1 MAKRESTTI
10 GRLLLNDVLPSS
22 HQINSAVN
30 KKDLNTLLSDLA
42 RKDPQRYVTAIS
54 ALKRVGDA
62 VATDE
67 GVTIGLAD
75 ISPHPDRDTVLEP
88 YLAKVKATRDPATR
102 IKLIEEA
109 QKKIWNLS
117 KTHPGSAALMASS
130 GSRGNLAQVTRV
142 IGSPVAVL
150 DDRENTMPWII
161 SKSYAEGLKAPD
173 NWISIGEARRA
184 VVTSNISV
192 AEPGEISKL
201 LVNNMGDQLIT
212 MPDCGTTNGVAMV
225 ANDPHVL
232 DRYLAKSAHGIA
244 AGTLL
249 TGQAVDKARGQ
260 TLIVRSPMTCEAP
273 HGVCQRCY
281 GINTRGQ
288 LPRLGDNVGMIAAQA
303 MGEPLTQMALSA
315 RHSTGT
321 AGKKLGLSGL
331 TGLRQITEIPQS
343 FFNKATLAE
352 HAGTITSVQAAPQG
366 GHYVHIGKEEHY
378 VPPTL
383 DVIVQ
388 RGDKVDAGDALSD
401 GIPKPDEVVRHKGL
415 GAGRA
420 YLVDQLH
427 NVYRNSGI
435 DMDKRHFELLAKTD
449 LNYVRIMD
457 KDAEQLGLMRG
468 DVVDYNRFRA
478 AIADQTKNQTLKGSL
493 GDTLGDNVLH
503 YTAGTRITPA
513 VMTDLQRAGIK
524 QVPIAPRIPMHEPL
538 MKPISRA
545 PLLRPD
551 WLARLG
557 HRNLK
562 TTILEGAAFGE
573 SADLHGTHPVP
584 GFVIGEEF
592 GQGAAGQY

>member
-1 MAKRESTTI
+1 VAKRESTTV

-22 HQINSAVN
+22 HPITGSIN
-30 KKDLNTLLSDLA
+30 KKELNALLGDLA
-42 RKDPQRYVTAIS
+42 RHDPQRYVTAIS
-54 ALKRVGDA
+54 SLKRVGDA

-67 GVTIGLAD
+67 GITIGLDD
-75 ISPHPDRDTVLEP
+75 ITPHPERDSVLEP
-88 YLAKVKATRDPATR
+88 YLARVKATKDPALR

-109 QKKIWNLS
+109 QKKILGLS

-142 IGSPVAVL
+142 IGSPIAVL
-150 DDRENTMPWII
+150 DDRENVMPWII

-173 NWISIGEARRA
+173 NWISIGEARRG

-212 MPDCGTTNGVAMV
+212 VLDCGTTNGVAM
-225 ANDPHVL
+225 AADDPHVQ

-249 TGQAVDKARGQ
+249 TGQVVSKAHHQ
-260 TLIVRSPMTCEAP
+260 TLVVRSPMTCEAP
-273 HGVCQRCY
+273 HGVCQKCY
-281 GINTRGQ
+281 GLNTRGQ
-288 LPRLGDNVGMIAAQA
+288 APRLGENVGMIAAQA

-315 RHSTGT
+315 KHATGT
-321 AGKKLGLSGL
+321 AGKKVGLSGL

-343 FFNKATLAE
+343 FFNKATLAD
-352 HAGTITSVQAAPQG
+352 HAGTITSVNVAPQG
-366 GHYVHIGKEEHY
+366 GHYVHVGKDEHY

-383 DVIVQ
+383 DVIVHP
-388 RGDKVDAGDALSD
+388 GDKVDAGDALSD

-415 GAGRA
+415 GVGRA

-478 AIADQTKNQTLKGSL
+478 AIAHQTRQQPLKDSA

-503 YTAGTRITPA
+503 YTAGTRITPTVIA
-513 VMTDLQRAGIK
+513 DLQRAGIK
-524 QVPIAPRIPMHEPL
+524 QVTVAPRIPVHEPL

-573 SADLHGTHPVP
+573 SADLHGTHPIP
-584 GFVIGEEF
+584 GFVLGEEF
-592 GQGAAGQY
+592 GQGVAGQY